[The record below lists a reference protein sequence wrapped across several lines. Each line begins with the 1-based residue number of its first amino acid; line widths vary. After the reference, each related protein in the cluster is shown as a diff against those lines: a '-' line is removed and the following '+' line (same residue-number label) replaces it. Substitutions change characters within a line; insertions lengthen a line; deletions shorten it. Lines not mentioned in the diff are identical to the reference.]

1 MARLWFLFAMVG
13 CSGAGE
19 YKGVLTNGMDGSP
32 LAGIRIVAK
41 ASPAPPDLTCQ
52 VREATTG
59 PDGSF
64 VLAELCRKQNYVM
77 KIPAPTL
84 QMSGNTVVAGAE
96 EMDPATHQ
104 AWRSP
109 DGHGLYR
116 LQGESVA
123 SLPTFSDVA
132 VDEALDGTTVRY
144 PDMKPTGKVIT
155 IGAGEHLVLAG
166 KRTIQRLQ
174 FYPLVAHAGRI
185 RLKGDTIRDHVFIG
199 VGFDAAGK
207 PTQMEAEFDES
218 KITEVLIRGEGMRFV
233 AHDALPAGRYAVLGA
248 KDSRVTILDF
258 GGSQAPAK

>member
-1 MARLWFLFAMVG
+1 MVRLIFLFALCG

-19 YKGVLTNGMDGSP
+19 YRGVLTNGMDATP

-52 VREATTG
+52 VREVTTG
-59 PDGSF
+59 SDGSF
-64 VLAELCRKQNYVM
+64 VFADLCRKQNYVM
-77 KIPAPTL
+77 SIPAPTL

-96 EMDPATHQ
+96 EMEPATHQ

-109 DGHGLYR
+109 DGQGLYR
-116 LQGESVA
+116 LQGESVV

-132 VDEALDGTTVRY
+132 TDVAADGSTVRY

-155 IGAGEHLVLAG
+155 IGEGEHLVLAG
-166 KRTIQRLQ
+166 KKTIQRLQ
-174 FYPLVAHAGRI
+174 FYPLVSHTGRV
-185 RLKGDTIRDHVFIG
+185 RLKDDIIRDHVFIG
-199 VGFDAAGK
+199 VSFDEAGQ
-207 PTQMEAEFDES
+207 PTPQEAEFDDS
-218 KITEVLIRGEGMRFV
+218 KITEVLIRGEGMRFIG
-233 AHDALPAGRYAVLGA
+233 HDALPAGRYAVLGA